1 VIVIEKVILAYG
13 PHVGADSLARR
24 AVKLLQRDPFPL
36 RGGLDHLSIDGMF
49 VPIVRDVEPDGRA
62 RSVTVQHIVDPAL
75 RIDDAG
81 NLDHH
86 EVQFLA
92 QVVFDIALH
101 VEDGSLRFPGGE
113 ERVVIIGQ
121 FPFKFGVVADAGP
134 SQVSF
139 LVENNG
145 AHERLSL
152 GRLTA
157 QAAPLGS

>member
-1 VIVIEKVILAYG
+1 MGV
-13 PHVGADSLARR
+13 
-24 AVKLLQRDPFPL
+24 RDP
-36 RGGLDHLSIDGMF
+36 S
-49 VPIVRDVEPDGRA
+49 
-62 RSVTVQHIVDPAL
+62 VQHIVDPAL
-75 RIDDAG
+75 RIDDEG

-92 QVVFDIALH
+92 LVFDIALH

-121 FPFKFGVVADAGP
+121 YPFKFGVVADAGP

-145 AHERLSL
+145 AHERLPPRSD
-152 GRLTA
+152 
-157 QAAPLGS
+157 